1 MKNFIKKT
9 LNSNQ
14 PLGKYAII
22 SISLFFVIIEK
33 TGYIDYIKMLLD
45 ADICSIYFGSIR
57 VSIYTASRGAFI
69 LLFIVYIAGV
79 ISSYIA
85 SKIKSIKILEPAN
98 RALITKVAQI
108 STYFIFGMI
117 ALHFIGI
124 DITALAVFSG
134 AIGIGIGIGLQKI
147 TSNVVSGI
155 ILLFERSIREG
166 DIIETSTG
174 IIGSVTLIASRYVL
188 IESFDGKEVIMPNED
203 FITNPVINWTL
214 SHKKIR
220 IETIIP
226 LDYSTDVEKAMKIVL
241 DEARNISSILK
252 DPAPICA
259 VKNFDNGLVNL
270 RFCFWI
276 EDVTKGLSNIKSEVL
291 FSIWTEFRKNQIK
304 LVHLDYTIAKVL

>member
-1 MKNFIKKT
+1 MKSLIKKI
-9 LNSNQ
+9 LHSNQ

-22 SISLFFVIIEK
+22 SIVVSFIILEK
-33 TGYIDYIKMLLD
+33 TGYLSYIKMFLD

-69 LLFIVYIAGV
+69 LLCIVYIASLM
-79 ISSYIA
+79 SSYIA
-85 SKIKSIKILEPAN
+85 SKIKSIRILEPAN

-147 TSNVVSGI
+147 TSNFVSGI
-155 ILLFERSIREG
+155 ILLFERSIKEG

-174 IIGSVTLIASRYVL
+174 IVGNVTQIASRYVL
-188 IESFDGKEVIMPNED
+188 IESFDGKEVIIPNED
-203 FITNPVINWTL
+203 FITNSVINWTL
-214 SHKKIR
+214 SHKQIR
-220 IETIIP
+220 FETIIP
-226 LDYSTDVEKAMKIVL
+226 LDYETDVEKAIKIVL
-241 DEARNISSILK
+241 DEAHNMNSILK
-252 DPAPICA
+252 NPIPTCE
-259 VKNFDNGLVNL
+259 VRNFDNGLVNL

-276 EDVTKGLSNIKSEVL
+276 EDVTRGINHIKSEVL
-291 FSIWTEFRKNQIK
+291 LAIWKGFTKNQIK
-304 LVHLDYTIAKVL
+304 LMQLDHAMVKVS